1 MSPSWSANNFPYL
14 NPDNH
19 TITSKATRQYNCISW
34 AVSETETFRRWDP
47 DPQGIYYWP
56 PGVPRRV
63 TMEAVA
69 QVYETLGFR
78 LCFSTALEEGVEKI
92 AIYGKIQSGV
102 SVPTHAARQLQSG
115 EWTSK
120 LGDHE
125 DITHRDLGDVNGFYG
140 EPILYM
146 ERRQPPSTNI

>member
-1 MSPSWSANNFPYL
+1 MPGSWSPRNFPHL

-19 TITSKATRQYNCISW
+19 TITSKPTRQYNCIAW
-34 AVSETETFRRWDP
+34 AADESETYRRWDP

-56 PGVPRRV
+56 PGVPRKV

-78 LCFSTALEEGVEKI
+78 LCFSTALEAGTEKI
-92 AIYGKIQSGV
+92 AIYGRDGQNGITI
-102 SVPTHAARQLQSG
+102 PTHAARQLPSG
-115 EWTSK
+115 QWTSK

-125 DITHRDLGDVNGFYG
+125 DIIHKDLNDVNGFYG
-140 EPILYM
+140 GPVIYM
-146 ERRQPPSTNI
+146 ERRRTEP